1 MRKFLFQIAVLLFLM
16 PFAAINAQQN
26 KALQKENRPSGMGM
40 PSDLQ
45 GCMQQIAADST
56 MRMEMVSKMMDSM
69 KGDSA
74 AMRQFC
80 RKIMGNSEMHRA
92 MMQMMQNME
101 MNDSGGMGGGM
112 MKHDVTDDINRKSRD
127 TVLYQQH

>member
-1 MRKFLFQIAVLLFLM
+1 MKKFLFQFAILLFLI
-16 PFAAINAQQN
+16 PFSLVNAQEN
-26 KALQKENRPSGMGM
+26 KSVQKENRQSGMGM
-40 PSDLQ
+40 PSDIQ
-45 GCMQQIAADST
+45 SCMHQIAADST
-56 MRMEMVSKMMDSM
+56 MRMEMVSRMMDNM

-101 MNDSGGMGGGM
+101 MNDSGGMGGM
-112 MKHDVTDDINRKSRD
+112 MKHDVTDDIKHKNRD